1 MADAPTSQT
10 APDFLISGNDFLN
23 REPDFKLI
31 GRKDELNAALDV
43 LNRKGPD
50 NNLVLSGELGTGV
63 EAIVMG
69 MQKADTDKSY
79 FYLDVDA
86 LFALNNPA
94 LIMDGFRKAIKR
106 LKDARNPVLVIK
118 NTKDFLNGIT
128 NNNVNG
134 LINELMLERPHFQ
147 TVFIASD
154 TATPALMSAHEDLQ
168 KNFIKQDIA
177 EPNKEDLRAIVEYHS
192 AKISTQYGVNIS
204 LEAIDSVLDLTSK
217 YSIDALP
224 KQPERS
230 LRILKG
236 AITATLRTAKDAASV
251 KLEEKLATINAALEQ
266 GKPAEGDLADKSPQE
281 LAAIREITQHEIE
294 AAASQQKELDRGKLE
309 MDAAQ
314 EKLRTLK
321 NDIETQEEKDADAE
335 RLHRAALDKFKAADG
350 DQPRQDALVLEY
362 ARITHGKDLLAG
374 TNEAALPGEVDS
386 ETVKDLQAQL
396 GRTQAIFD
404 KFESQYNELL
414 KKADAGTDDE
424 EKKPLTLTEDN
435 VLTEFSRLSRVPMT
449 KLQDDEAKKLMN
461 LESTLSERVL
471 GQPEAVSAIS
481 KAVRRARNGIK
492 DPKKTDGVFIFL
504 GPPGVGKTEL
514 SKALSDALGYTL
526 NFFDM
531 SQYKEQH
538 AISKLIGAPPG
549 YVGYDSEGELTK
561 KVKQN
566 PKSINLFDEAEK
578 AHPDVFD
585 ALLHPFN
592 DGVMAD
598 NKGNDVSFTDTLNI
612 LTTNLGSEYFLRD
625 DLTPEE
631 ATKKAMNALN
641 LVDPETGEVRDKG
654 FKPEFLSRVDGI
666 FCFNKLGNGE
676 IRLIAANTIKKIDGW
691 IAAKGK
697 DITID
702 MPKPD
707 LDAMVD
713 EQYDAKRGARS
724 IVKYVE
730 GTIGS
735 EASDYMTMHPSEH
748 GTLEINYTPTG
759 KMAPEDIAQKKPNVS
774 TQFVKVKSVAAPA
787 NSPVNQAVTKAK
799 TAQPAAH

>member
-1 MADAPTSQT
+1 MADVSTSQA
-10 APDFLISGNDFLN
+10 APDFLISGNDYLN
-23 REPDFKLI
+23 REPGFRLV

-50 NNLVLSGELGTGV
+50 NNLVLSGQLGTGV
-63 EAIVMG
+63 EAVVMG
-69 MQKADTDKSY
+69 LQAADTDKSY

-86 LFALNNPA
+86 LFALNNPV
-94 LIMDGFRKAIKR
+94 LIMDGFRKAMKR

-147 TVFIASD
+147 TVFVASD

-168 KNFIKQDIA
+168 KNFIEQDIL
-177 EPNKEDLRAIVEYHS
+177 EPTKDDLRAIIEYQA
-192 AKISTQYGVNIS
+192 AKISTNYGVTIS
-204 LEAIDSVLDLTSK
+204 PEAINSVLDLTSK
-217 YSIDALP
+217 YSIEDMP
-224 KQPERS
+224 RQPERS

-236 AITATLRTAKDAASV
+236 AITATLRTAKDTASTQ
-251 KLEEKLATINAALEQ
+251 LEEKMAAINAALEQ
-266 GKPAEGDLADKSPQE
+266 GKPAEGDLADKSPSE

-294 AAASQQKELDRGKLE
+294 AAANHQKELDRAKLE

-314 EKLRTLK
+314 EKIRTLK
-321 NDIETQEEKDADAE
+321 NGLDAQEEKDADAE
-335 RLHRAALDKFKAADG
+335 KLHQAALAKFKAAAG
-350 DQPRQDALVLEY
+350 DKPRQDALALEY
-362 ARITHGKDLLAG
+362 ARITHGQNLLAG
-374 TNEAALPGEVDS
+374 TDEAALPGVADS
-386 ETVKDLQAQL
+386 ETVRDLQAQL
-396 GRTQAIFD
+396 DKTQVIFS
-404 KFESQYNELL
+404 KFEGQYNNLL
-414 KKADAGTDDE
+414 KADAGAEDE
-424 EKKPLTLTEDN
+424 KQPVTLTEDN

-461 LESTLSERVL
+461 LESTLGERVL
-471 GQPEAVSAIS
+471 GQPEAISAVS

-514 SKALSDALGYTL
+514 SKALSDALGYSL

-561 KVKQN
+561 KVREN

-631 ATKKAMNALN
+631 AAKKAMNALN

-676 IRLIAANTIKKIDGW
+676 IRLIAANTLKKIDGW
-691 IAAKGK
+691 VAAKGK

-724 IVKYVE
+724 IVKYIE

-735 EASDYMTMHPSEH
+735 EASDYMTMHPNEH

-759 KMAPEDIAQKKPNVS
+759 KMTPDDLAQKKANVS
-774 TQFVKVKSVAAPA
+774 AQFVEKNPAPLPAPQTVA
-787 NSPVNQAVTKAK
+787 KAK
-799 TAQPAAH
+799 TAQPAAG